1 VKIAV
6 VVTMLKEAR
15 SIGALMEALRSQ
27 ELCPEEVILVDGG
40 STDGSLE
47 AARVAGEG
55 LSGLK
60 LLEAPGSNIS
70 QGRNHGIRISDS
82 PLIAV
87 TDAGCIPARDWLQRL
102 AAVFEEDPQVG
113 VVSGSVVPRPANHL
127 EECIGRC
134 SLAFKMKVGDAAF
147 LPTARSMAFR
157 RSVWE
162 MSGGFPEQLDFGED
176 AAFLVK
182 ALRSG
187 VTVRFEPLAV
197 VSWRPRSGYREVVAQ
212 FYHYADGMARGG
224 LSLKFHSRTVALSA
238 AGLSLLCLGLCLA
251 HWLPWALLACLAG
264 CYLGAKAR
272 QGCFDIP
279 SWKTYLRVPMVLL
292 AIHMG
297 TMAGILHGNWSRL
310 SRKVGS

>member
-1 VKIAV
+1 MKIAV
-6 VVTMLKEAR
+6 VVTVLNEA
-15 SIGALMEALRSQ
+15 STIGALMEALRSQ
-27 ELCPEEVILVDGG
+27 LLAPAEVILVDGG

-47 AARVAGEG
+47 AARAAGEG

-82 PLIAV
+82 PLVAV

-102 AAVFEEDPQVG
+102 AAVFDEDPQVG
-113 VVSGSVVPRPANHL
+113 VVSGSVVPRPSNHL

-197 VSWRPRSGYREVVAQ
+197 VSWRPRSSYREVVVQ
-212 FYHYADGMARGG
+212 FYHYADGLATGG
-224 LSLKFHSRTVALSA
+224 LSRRFHCRTVVQSVAGIFLS
-238 AGLSLLCLGLCLA
+238 CLGLCSG
-251 HWLPWALLACLAG
+251 HWLPFALLGSLAG
-264 CYLGAKAR
+264 HYLGLKAR

-279 SWKTYLRVPMVLL
+279 SWKTYVRVPMVLL
-292 AIHMG
+292 AIHVG
-297 TMAGILHGNWSRL
+297 TMAGVLHGNWRRL